1 MLTLEN
7 GSKLLALY
15 DEMAQA
21 ARAND
26 WNRLAALGTDADV
39 VRKAAS
45 GDIRPMN
52 TLTPQDQEKLAMTIR
67 RILDLERE
75 IREHAEPALESTRK
89 LLSTSVRGRNVRDAY
104 GSAGF

>member
-15 DEMAQA
+15 DAMAQA

-26 WNRLAALGTDADV
+26 WERLAALGADADAL
-39 VRKAAS
+39 RKAAS
-45 GDIRPMN
+45 SDIRPAS
-52 TLTPQDQEKLAMTIR
+52 TLMPQDQERLAMTIR
-67 RILDLERE
+67 RILELERE

-89 LLSTSVRGRNVRDAY
+89 LLSSSVQGRNVRNAY